1 MNLHFSEYDDLTVAE
16 ALASEW
22 QCVKGTQMDTVPN
35 PFVLTEDQLTQIA
48 IDLELGRFFKINLT
62 KQQLAMLLF
71 PVDIEYGWLN
81 ERLERVK

>member
-1 MNLHFSEYDDLTVAE
+1 MNLHFAEYDDLTVAE
-16 ALASEW
+16 DLASEW

-48 IDLELGRFFKINLT
+48 VALEKGELIYFHVT
-62 KQQLAMLLF
+62 KHQAAQMLF
-71 PVDIEYGWLN
+71 PVNPEYGWLN